1 MSAAAR
7 PALAE
12 LRLADPPARW
22 EALGFRVE
30 ADAAIVLGGVRLTLG
45 APGEGIVAWTL
56 TGISARVGD
65 IDGLATGVAAPAGP
79 EPSAHPNGAP
89 AGPAGPEPSA
99 HPNGALALD
108 HVVVLTPDFERTAGA
123 LEQAELP
130 LRRIRDAG
138 GFRQGFRRLGPAIL
152 ELVEAVGAPAGPARF
167 WGLVAI
173 VGDLD
178 GLAARLGD
186 RVGAVKPA
194 VQPGRR
200 IATVRT
206 SAGLGPALAF
216 MSPVPERG
224 SGDA

>member
-7 PALAE
+7 PALAG

-30 ADAAIVLGGVRLTLG
+30 ADAVIVLGGVRLALG

-65 IDGLATGVAAPAGP
+65 IDGLATSLAAPAAPAGP
-79 EPSAHPNGAP
+79 EPSAHPNGAL
-89 AGPAGPEPSA
+89 G
-99 HPNGALALD
+99 LD

>member
-1 MSAAAR
+1 MSDAAR

-22 EALGFRVE
+22 AGLGFRVE
-30 ADAAIVLGGVRLTLG
+30 ADAAIVLGGVRLAFG
-45 APGEGIVAWTL
+45 AAGEGIVAWTL
-56 TGISARVGD
+56 TGISAGVSD
-65 IDGLATGVAAPAGP
+65 IDGLATSVAAPPGPAAPAGP
-79 EPSAHPNGAP
+79 QPGT
-89 AGPAGPEPSA
+89 

-108 HVVVLTPDFERTAGA
+108 HVVVLTPDFGRTAGA

-173 VGDLD
+173 VQDLD

-216 MSPVPERG
+216 MSPGPEPG
-224 SGDA
+224 SKRH

>member
-1 MSAAAR
+1 MTAAGR
-7 PALAE
+7 PVLVELA
-12 LRLADPPARW
+12 LADPPALW

-30 ADAAIVLGGVRLTLG
+30 ADSTIALGGVRLALG

-56 TGISARVGD
+56 SGIPAGVSV
-65 IDGLATGVAAPAGP
+65 IDGLATRVAGPGPAPAHAPPAPG
-79 EPSAHPNGAP
+79 AHPNGAV
-89 AGPAGPEPSA
+89 
-99 HPNGALALD
+99 ALD
-108 HVVVLTPDFERTAGA
+108 HVVVLTPDFERTVAA
-123 LEQAELP
+123 LEHAALP

-173 VGDLD
+173 VEDLD
-178 GLAARLGD
+178 GLAVCLGG
-186 RVGAVKPA
+186 RVGAIKPA

-216 MSPVPERG
+216 MSPEPPPG
-224 SGDA
+224 SSS

>member
-79 EPSAHPNGAP
+79 EPSAHPNR
-89 AGPAGPEPSA
+89 
-99 HPNGALALD
+99 ALALD

-173 VGDLD
+173 VEDLD

-200 IATVRT
+200 IATART

-216 MSPVPERG
+216 MSPEPEPG
-224 SGDA
+224 SGAA

>member
-22 EALGFRVE
+22 EAIGFAVD
-30 ADAAIVLGGVRLTLG
+30 ADGAIGLGGVRLALG
-45 APGEGIVAWTL
+45 APGAGIVAWTL
-56 TGISARVGD
+56 TGIPAGTGD
-65 IDGLATGVAAPAGP
+65 IDGLATTVAAPLPPPAP
-79 EPSAHPNGAP
+79 PAPDPRAHA
-89 AGPAGPEPSA
+89 
-99 HPNGALALD
+99 NGALALD
-108 HVVVLTPDFERTAGA
+108 HVVVLTPDFQRTAGA
-123 LEQAELP
+123 LERAQLP
-130 LRRIRDAG
+130 LRRVRDAG

-167 WGLVAI
+167 WGLVVI
-173 VGDLD
+173 VEDLD

-216 MSPVPERG
+216 MSPEPDPG
-224 SGDA
+224 SGAR

>member
-1 MSAAAR
+1 MSAAGR

-12 LRLADPPARW
+12 LRLADPSERW

-30 ADAAIVLGGVRLTLG
+30 ADAAIALGGVRLVLG
-45 APGEGIVAWTL
+45 APGVGIVAWAL
-56 TGISARVGD
+56 TAIPAAVSD
-65 IDGLATGVAAPAGP
+65 IDGLATSVAAPPRPTGP
-79 EPSAHPNGAP
+79 KPSAHPNGAV
-89 AGPAGPEPSA
+89 
-99 HPNGALALD
+99 ALD
-108 HVVVLTPDFERTAGA
+108 HVVVLTPDFDRTATA
-123 LEQAELP
+123 LERAELP

-138 GFRQGFRRLGPAIL
+138 GFQQGFRRLGPAIL

-173 VGDLD
+173 VDDLD
-178 GLAARLGD
+178 ALAARLGD

-200 IATVRT
+200 ITTVRT

-216 MSPVPERG
+216 MSPEPQPG
-224 SGDA
+224 SRS

>member
-79 EPSAHPNGAP
+79 EPSAHPNGA
-89 AGPAGPEPSA
+89 
-99 HPNGALALD
+99 LALD

-173 VGDLD
+173 VEDLD

-216 MSPVPERG
+216 MSPEPEPG

>member
-79 EPSAHPNGAP
+79 EPSAHPNGA
-89 AGPAGPEPSA
+89 
-99 HPNGALALD
+99 LALD

-123 LEQAELP
+123 LEQAGLP

-173 VGDLD
+173 VEDLD

-216 MSPVPERG
+216 MSPEPEPG

>member
-79 EPSAHPNGAP
+79 EPSAHPNGA
-89 AGPAGPEPSA
+89 
-99 HPNGALALD
+99 LALD

-123 LEQAELP
+123 LEQAGLP

-173 VGDLD
+173 VEDLD

-216 MSPVPERG
+216 MSPEPEPG
-224 SGDA
+224 SGAA